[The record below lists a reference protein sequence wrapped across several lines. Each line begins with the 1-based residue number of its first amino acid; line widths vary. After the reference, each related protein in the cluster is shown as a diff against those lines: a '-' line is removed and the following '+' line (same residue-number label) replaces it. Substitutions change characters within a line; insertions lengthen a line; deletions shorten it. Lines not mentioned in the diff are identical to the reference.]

1 MASLT
6 TDMAIVT
13 DSEVITEYSSAATY
27 VLENINGFGEN
38 RFLITS
44 TRGSFIFQSKTVPEL
59 GNIALEA
66 VKGPMF
72 IAKEFVLN
80 RAEDELI
87 EEYDKILNETDPFTT
102 ISAPPTKI
110 TEIEIATSSNIKLLR
125 FQFYESK
132 IERLEELYGKGPNH
146 LPFITVPPET
156 QIANEIE
163 SQNTIPNTI
172 IPYSSI
178 SSLGDPVLEDLS
190 ISSEGGILTVST
202 PVPTETYEDVGGVT
216 SFARGVPEGAGTDA
230 SGARGTRTV
239 DGDTASVT
247 RGY

>member
-1 MASLT
+1 M
-6 TDMAIVT
+6 
-13 DSEVITEYSSAATY
+13 
-27 VLENINGFGEN
+27 
-38 RFLITS
+38 
-44 TRGSFIFQSKTVPEL
+44 
-59 GNIALEA
+59 
-66 VKGPMF
+66 
-72 IAKEFVLN
+72 
-80 RAEDELI
+80 
-87 EEYDKILNETDPFTT
+87 
-102 ISAPPTKI
+102 
-110 TEIEIATSSNIKLLR
+110 
-125 FQFYESK
+125 
-132 IERLEELYGKGPNH
+132 
-146 LPFITVPPET
+146 PFITVPPET